1 MATRHISSSSSQS
14 QSTFQPDRCIFY
26 SRDQVALMVRIAS
39 ALNPRAVRRGTKE
52 TAARINQMAD
62 GLIDPSPAIL
72 CFFDLTR
79 QGERFCWQV
88 ELTAAAKS

>member
-26 SRDQVALMVRIAS
+26 SRDQVALMIRVAS
-39 ALNPRAVRRGTKE
+39 ACSAADLRRGTKE